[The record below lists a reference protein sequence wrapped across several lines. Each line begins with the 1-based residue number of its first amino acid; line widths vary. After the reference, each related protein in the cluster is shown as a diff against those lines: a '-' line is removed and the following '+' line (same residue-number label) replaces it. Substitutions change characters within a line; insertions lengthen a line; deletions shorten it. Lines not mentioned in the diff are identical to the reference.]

1 MKSSCSFVVL
11 FFFAAWY
18 GQWYP
23 LRQVQEAS
31 AAGPLTVKL
40 PVNQPQSVYVEGE
53 TLFVSVKTNKDCYL
67 RLVYRDVQGESVVIF
82 PNYQHRDGKAKGGV
96 EWLVPTNAREFAGSK
111 FSVDHQRRFHSQL

>member
-53 TLFVSVKTNKDCYL
+53 TLLFQWFSQP
-67 RLVYRDVQGESVVIF
+67 RLIAWGTGC
-82 PNYQHRDGKAKGGV
+82 NL
-96 EWLVPTNAREFAGSK
+96 LVDAPIWTT
-111 FSVDHQRRFHSQL
+111 